1 MTSLLTARRR
11 INPIYAAFLI
21 VAFLTGIAGALQA
34 PTLSLFLTT
43 EVKVRPLWVAVLYR
57 QCDRGD
63 RGELPAG
70 ETIRSSGRS
79 P

>member
-43 EVKVRPLWVAVLYR
+43 EVKVRPLWVGLFYTVNAIV
-57 QCDRGD
+57 G
-63 RGELPAG
+63 
-70 ETIRSSGRS
+70 
-79 P
+79 

>member
-43 EVKVRPLWVAVLYR
+43 EVKVRPLWV
-57 QCDRGD
+57 G
-63 RGELPAG
+63 
-70 ETIRSSGRS
+70 
-79 P
+79 